1 MVVSEQIDKI
11 KMQLNFQFENLEAY
25 RIQGKKTFLAKVK
38 LSSIITKDLINDL
51 IKEEGDE

>member
-11 KMQLNFQFENLEAY
+11 KMQLNSQFENLEAF
-25 RIQGKKTFLAKVK
+25 RIQRKKTFLAKVK